1 MSSDDPYAIDDFELN
16 FFNTQIKPNIK
27 DEVENFISLDG
38 RVSLDN
44 ENVNLKHGNISL
56 LEGKISLEDGG
67 ISLKTGNIS
76 LKSGNISLIDGSIS
90 LDNENIL
97 LKSGHISL
105 YRGNINLLQGQLYV
119 QSDERLK
126 TDIRPIENALDR
138 IGKLKGVY
146 YHWKDDKK
154 EKQEIGVIAQDV
166 QQQFPELVNTDKNG
180 ILSVDYI
187 KLTAILIEC
196 VKDLKQQ
203 ISHKS

>member
-1 MSSDDPYAIDDFELN
+1 MSGDDPYAIDDFELN

-56 LEGKISLEDGG
+56 LEG
-67 ISLKTGNIS
+67 NIS

-97 LKSGHISL
+97 LKSGNISL
-105 YRGNINLLQGQLYV
+105 NRGNINLLQGQLYV

>member
-38 RVSLDN
+38 RVSLGN

-56 LEGKISLEDGG
+56 KH
-67 ISLKTGNIS
+67 GNIS
-76 LKSGNISLIDGSIS
+76 LKHGNISLENGGISLIDGSIS
-90 LDNENIL
+90 LDNEHIL
-97 LKSGHISL
+97 LKSGNISL
-105 YRGNINLLQGQLYV
+105 DRGNINLLQGQLYV

>member
-56 LEGKISLEDGG
+56 LEG
-67 ISLKTGNIS
+67 NIS

-97 LKSGHISL
+97 LKSGNISL
-105 YRGNINLLQGQLYV
+105 NRGNINLLQGQLYV

-154 EKQEIGVIAQDV
+154 EKEEIGVIAQDV

>member
-1 MSSDDPYAIDDFELN
+1 MSGNDPYAIDEFELN

-27 DEVENFISLDG
+27 DEIEDFIPLDG
-38 RVSLDN
+38 RIRLDT
-44 ENVNLKHGNISL
+44 EHINLKHGNISL
-56 LEGKISLEDGG
+56 IDGG
-67 ISLKTGNIS
+67 ISLEHGGIK
-76 LKSGNISLIDGSIS
+76 LKDGSIS
-90 LDNENIL
+90 LDNENIN
-97 LKSGHISL
+97 LKYGNISL
-105 YRGNINLLQGQLYV
+105 DRGNINLLQGQLYV
-119 QSDERLK
+119 QSDKRLK
-126 TDIRPIENALDR
+126 TDIRPIENALERVD
-138 IGKLKGVY
+138 KLKGVY

>member
-1 MSSDDPYAIDDFELN
+1 MSGNDPYAIDEFELN

-27 DEVENFISLDG
+27 DEIEDFIPLDGRISLDT
-38 RVSLDN
+38 
-44 ENVNLKHGNISL
+44 EHINLKHGNISL
-56 LEGKISLEDGG
+56 IDGG
-67 ISLKTGNIS
+67 ISLEHGGIK
-76 LKSGNISLIDGSIS
+76 LKDGSIS
-90 LDNENIL
+90 LDNENIN
-97 LKSGHISL
+97 LKYGNISL
-105 YRGNINLLQGQLYV
+105 DRGNINLLQGQLYV
-119 QSDERLK
+119 QSDKRLK
-126 TDIRPIENALDR
+126 TDIRQIDNALERVD
-138 IGKLKGVY
+138 KLKGVY

-166 QQQFPELVNTDKNG
+166 QEQFPELVNTDKNG

>member
-56 LEGKISLEDGG
+56 LEG
-67 ISLKTGNIS
+67 NIS

-97 LKSGHISL
+97 LKSGNISL
-105 YRGNINLLQGQLYV
+105 NRGNINLLQGQLYV

>member
-1 MSSDDPYAIDDFELN
+1 MSGDNLYAIDEFELN

-27 DEVENFISLDG
+27 DEIENINLVDGSISLDC
-38 RVSLDN
+38 
-44 ENVNLKHGNISL
+44 ENINLKHGHISL
-56 LEGKISLEDGG
+56 DRGNINLDRGG
-67 ISLKTGNIS
+67 IKLKG
-76 LKSGNISLIDGSIS
+76 GNISLIDGSIS
-90 LDNENIL
+90 LDNEHIN
-97 LKSGHISL
+97 LKSGNISL
-105 YRGNINLLQGQLYV
+105 DRGNINLLQGQLYV

-126 TDIRPIENALDR
+126 TDIRPIENALER
-138 IGKLKGVY
+138 ISKLKGVY

-154 EKQEIGVIAQDV
+154 EKHEIGVIAQDV

>member
-27 DEVENFISLDG
+27 DEVENLISLDG

-44 ENVNLKHGNISL
+44 ENVNLKQGNISL
-56 LEGKISLEDGG
+56 LEGNISLEDGS
-67 ISLKTGNIS
+67 ISLKT
-76 LKSGNISLIDGSIS
+76 GNISLIDGSIS
-90 LDNENIL
+90 LDKEHIL
-97 LKSGHISL
+97 LK
-105 YRGNINLLQGQLYV
+105 RGNINLLQGQLYV

>member
-56 LEGKISLEDGG
+56 LEG
-67 ISLKTGNIS
+67 NIS

-97 LKSGHISL
+97 LKSGNISL
-105 YRGNINLLQGQLYV
+105 NRGNINLLQGQLYV

-154 EKQEIGVIAQDV
+154 DKQEIGVIAQDV

>member
-56 LEGKISLEDGG
+56 LEG
-67 ISLKTGNIS
+67 NIS

-105 YRGNINLLQGQLYV
+105 DRGNINLLQGQLYV

>member
-1 MSSDDPYAIDDFELN
+1 
-16 FFNTQIKPNIK
+16 
-27 DEVENFISLDG
+27 
-38 RVSLDN
+38 
-44 ENVNLKHGNISL
+44 
-56 LEGKISLEDGG
+56 
-67 ISLKTGNIS
+67 
-76 LKSGNISLIDGSIS
+76 
-90 LDNENIL
+90 
-97 LKSGHISL
+97 
-105 YRGNINLLQGQLYV
+105 
-119 QSDERLK
+119 
-126 TDIRPIENALDR
+126 LDR

>member
-56 LEGKISLEDGG
+56 LEG
-67 ISLKTGNIS
+67 NIS

-97 LKSGHISL
+97 LKVI
-105 YRGNINLLQGQLYV
+105 
-119 QSDERLK
+119 LK
-126 TDIRPIENALDR
+126 
-138 IGKLKGVY
+138 
-146 YHWKDDKK
+146 
-154 EKQEIGVIAQDV
+154 
-166 QQQFPELVNTDKNG
+166 F
-180 ILSVDYI
+180 S
-187 KLTAILIEC
+187 ILI
-196 VKDLKQQ
+196 LNQFR
-203 ISHKS
+203 

>member
-1 MSSDDPYAIDDFELN
+1 MSSDDPYAIDDFELT

-56 LEGKISLEDGG
+56 LEGNISLEDGS
-67 ISLKTGNIS
+67 ISLKT
-76 LKSGNISLIDGSIS
+76 GNISLIDGSIS
-90 LDNENIL
+90 LDKEHIL
-97 LKSGHISL
+97 LK
-105 YRGNINLLQGQLYV
+105 RGNINLLQGQLYV

-126 TDIRPIENALDR
+126 TDILPIENALDR